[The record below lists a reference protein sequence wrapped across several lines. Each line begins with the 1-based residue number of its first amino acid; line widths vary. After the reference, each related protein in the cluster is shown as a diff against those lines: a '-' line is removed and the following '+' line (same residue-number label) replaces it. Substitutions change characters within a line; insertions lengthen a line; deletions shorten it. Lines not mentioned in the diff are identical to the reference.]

1 MRDNTLRPI
10 VILAINTDSYENDIK
25 AIQEFLPNY
34 NYSRLAMHGV
44 YKGVSELSYIIEV
57 DDNLDDIQALANK
70 YNQECIL
77 YLDNQR
83 EASLIHSDGKKEYIG
98 SFRSASKQLAQT
110 KDNYT
115 FNPKTGVYYI
125 VE

>member
-25 AIQEFLPNY
+25 AIQEYFPDY
-34 NYSRLAMHGV
+34 NRLAIHGV

-57 DDNLDDIQALANK
+57 DDNLADIQALANK
-70 YNQECIL
+70 YDQECIL

-83 EASLIHSDGKKEYIG
+83 EATLMYGDGKKEYIG
-98 SFRSASKQLAQT
+98 SFKSASKQLAQT
-110 KDNYT
+110 KDSYT
-115 FNPKTGVYYI
+115 FNPNTGVYYI